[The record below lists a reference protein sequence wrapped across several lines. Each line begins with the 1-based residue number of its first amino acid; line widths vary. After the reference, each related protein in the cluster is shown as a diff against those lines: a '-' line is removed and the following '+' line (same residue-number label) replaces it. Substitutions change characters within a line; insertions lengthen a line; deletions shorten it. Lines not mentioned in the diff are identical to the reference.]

1 MEGDTLLG
9 KSIDDRIASS
19 FFRARFFLCE
29 FIELTSAI
37 ESIQGNNT
45 VQCVH
50 TPACTACTANLAK
63 YLGRGTYYRG
73 FSLQMVIWVTQIA
86 GTLSIFNFSTW
97 FLAQI
102 VENREMCLSRPF
114 LVPGDNF
121 SKSYDETQIRYE
133 RPLVCTPWSGGG
145 ISLRRI
151 SPAVSY
157 GRSIFVITFRKII
170 LRP

>member
-1 MEGDTLLG
+1 MVGDTLLG
-9 KSIDDRIASS
+9 KSIDDQIASS

-73 FSLQMVIWVTQIA
+73 FSLQMVI
-86 GTLSIFNFSTW
+86 
-97 FLAQI
+97 
-102 VENREMCLSRPF
+102 
-114 LVPGDNF
+114 
-121 SKSYDETQIRYE
+121 
-133 RPLVCTPWSGGG
+133 
-145 ISLRRI
+145 
-151 SPAVSY
+151 
-157 GRSIFVITFRKII
+157 
-170 LRP
+170 

>member
-1 MEGDTLLG
+1 MVGDTLLG
-9 KSIDDRIASS
+9 KSIENQIASS

-73 FSLQMVIWVTQIA
+73 FSLQMVIWDKRIA
-86 GTLSIFNFSTW
+86 VTLSIFNFSTW

-102 VENREMCLSRPF
+102 VKNPGGHLSRPF

-121 SKSYDETQIRYE
+121 FEKLWREQD
-133 RPLVCTPWSGGG
+133 LVGAHGSALVFFFNRDHQQVCMADLFS
-145 ISLRRI
+145 S
-151 SPAVSY
+151 
-157 GRSIFVITFRKII
+157 
-170 LRP
+170 